1 MQNPVEI
8 VVFKDPNNEESV
20 NIENAVKDI
29 ASISPEKLK
38 FSSYNE
44 GENKDLEAK
53 VKITRTPTIAV
64 LDKDGNYSGL
74 KYSSLP
80 SGHELNSFILGLY
93 NVAGPGQKVAAES
106 LEKIEKINKPVN
118 IKIGISLSCTK
129 CPKTVQA
136 TQRIATLNK
145 NVEMEM
151 INIFTFQDFKNRY
164 DIMSVPAIIVDD
176 QHIYFG
182 EKTVEDV
189 LEIINK

>member
-1 MQNPVEI
+1 MWELLW
-8 VVFKDPNNEESV
+8 E
-20 NIENAVKDI
+20 
-29 ASISPEKLK
+29 
-38 FSSYNE
+38 
-44 GENKDLEAK
+44 LEQ
-53 VKITRTPTIAV
+53 I
-64 LDKDGNYSGL
+64 
-74 KYSSLP
+74 
-80 SGHELNSFILGLY
+80 
-93 NVAGPGQKVAAES
+93 
-106 LEKIEKINKPVN
+106 
-118 IKIGISLSCTK
+118 
-129 CPKTVQA
+129 PKTVQA

>member
-1 MQNPVEI
+1 MRWQSCRAERNRRDRNHQRGLQLHNV
-8 VVFKDPNNEESV
+8 
-20 NIENAVKDI
+20 
-29 ASISPEKLK
+29 
-38 FSSYNE
+38 
-44 GENKDLEAK
+44 
-53 VKITRTPTIAV
+53 AV